1 MFKVVDSAVP
11 IACWS
16 CSIGHND
23 STLFCPHCSKIQ
35 PPPGGDYFSVF
46 GLHPKLNLDLP
57 ALEHEFH
64 RLSRKLH
71 PDRFARSEENEK
83 QWSLADTA
91 LLNDAYRTLKDPL
104 RRTEYLLKLEGAEI
118 GEEHIGKERKDTSR
132 APADLLEEVFELN
145 MQLEEMRAARTA
157 GATDSAL
164 HSSDEDLS
172 LHPSEQRSLIGD
184 PEPLGTSELQVSLE
198 QAKRKFD
205 VLLEAVDEDLRDA
218 WQAWDSGDAATRL
231 SSQKRMVA
239 LLDRRRYISNLV
251 RDVNEVL
258 GA

>member
-1 MFKVVDSAVP
+1 MFKVIDSAVP

-46 GLHPKLNLDLP
+46 GLEPKLNLDLSE
-57 ALEHEFH
+57 LEHEFH

-71 PDRFARSEENEK
+71 PDRFARALENEK

-91 LLNDAYRTLKDPL
+91 LLNDAYRTLKDPI
-104 RRTEYLLKLEGAEI
+104 RRTEYLLKLLGAEI
-118 GEEHIGKERKDTSR
+118 GEEHSGKDRKDPSR
-132 APADLLEEVFELN
+132 VPADLLEEVFELN
-145 MQLEEMRAARTA
+145 MQLEEMRAAR
-157 GATDSAL
+157 ATGEADPMLEA
-164 HSSDEDLS
+164 S
-172 LHPSEQRSLIGD
+172 L
-184 PEPLGTSELQVSLE
+184 T
-198 QAKRKFD
+198 QAREKYH
-205 VLLEAVDEDLRDA
+205 VLLEAVDEDLRA
-218 WQAWDSGDAATRL
+218 EWEAWDSGGAAARGAA
-231 SSQKRMVA
+231 QRRMVA
-239 LLDRRRYISNLV
+239 LLDRRRYLSNLV

>member
-1 MFKVVDSAVP
+1 MLKVLDSAVP

-35 PPPGGDYFSVF
+35 PPPGGHYFSVF
-46 GLHPKLNLDLP
+46 GLEPRLNLDLS

-64 RLSRKLH
+64 RLSRKVH
-71 PDRFARSEENEK
+71 PDRFARAGENEK

-104 RRTEYLLKLEGAEI
+104 HRTEYLLKLEGAEI
-118 GEEHIGKERKDTSR
+118 GEESAAENGKDRKDSSR
-132 APADLLEEVFELN
+132 VPADLLEEVFELN
-145 MQLEEMRAARTA
+145 MQLEEMRMARKMGEEDPALQA
-157 GATDSAL
+157 G
-164 HSSDEDLS
+164 
-172 LHPSEQRSLIGD
+172 
-184 PEPLGTSELQVSLE
+184 LE

-205 VLLEAVDEDLRDA
+205 GLLVEVDQNLRVQ
-218 WQAWDSGDAATRL
+218 WQAWDEGDAAARKKA
-231 SSQKRMVA
+231 QKTMVA
-239 LLDRRRYISNLV
+239 LLDRRRYLSNLV
-251 RDVNEVL
+251 RDVTETL

>member
-11 IACWS
+11 VACWS

-46 GLHPKLNLDLP
+46 GLTPRLNLDLP

-64 RLSRKLH
+64 RLSRRLH
-71 PDRFARSEENEK
+71 PDRFARADENEK

-118 GEEHIGKERKDTSR
+118 GEEHSGKNRMDPSR
-132 APADLLEEVFELN
+132 VPADLLEEVFELN
-145 MQLEEMRAARTA
+145 MQMEEMRMAR
-157 GATDSAL
+157 ATGDT
-164 HSSDEDLS
+164 
-172 LHPSEQRSLIGD
+172 D
-184 PEPLGTSELQVSLE
+184 PELQASLSE
-198 QAKRKFD
+198 AKKKFD
-205 VLLEAVDEDLRDA
+205 GLQAEVDRDLRSAWNDWDA
-218 WQAWDSGDAATRL
+218 GKGTARHDAQET
-231 SSQKRMVA
+231 MVA
-239 LLDRRRYISNLV
+239 LLNRRRYLSNLV
-251 RDVNEVL
+251 RDVTETL